1 MPTVKLKVRE
11 RNSTIRE
18 RFAISEDRV
27 KKHSEDMKRE
37 RDRWE
42 KSDQFVGLTLDVVVK
57 ED

>member
-18 RFAISEDRV
+18 RFAISEDGV

-42 KSDQFVGLTLDVVVK
+42 KSDQFVGLTLDVVVE